1 MTLRLSVKDLGVA
14 YCGRPILK
22 HVTFDIEGVRGG
34 PKRRRQNHPFKGRRG
49 HDAAYRGRYAYR
61 RQ

>member
-22 HVTFDIEGVRGG
+22 HVTFDIEGGTLVCVAGRNA
-34 PKRRRQNHPFKGRRG
+34 PAKPPF
-49 HDAAYRGRYAYR
+49 
-61 RQ
+61 